1 MTSPN
6 PDQPSSAP
14 QQRGSASSE
23 SALHLRDATEA
34 DALALMAMYNE
45 QVLTG
50 TATLDLEPRTID
62 TQLEWMRQ
70 HQGAN
75 PVVVAE
81 DEGGRILG
89 FASLSQFKER
99 AAYRTTVENSIYV
112 HPDAQGQ
119 GVGRFLMAGLLDR
132 ARSHGFHSV
141 IARIAGDNPG
151 SIALHMRFGYELV
164 GVEREVGRK
173 FGKWLDVTELQLL
186 L

>member
-1 MTSPN
+1 MT
-6 PDQPSSAP
+6 
-14 QQRGSASSE
+14 E
-23 SALHLRDATEA
+23 VTIRDATEA
-34 DALALMAMYNE
+34 DAEALLAIYNRE
-45 QVLTG
+45 VLTG
-50 TATLDLEPRTID
+50 TATLDLEPRTLDGQI
-62 TQLEWMRQ
+62 EWIRR

-75 PVVVAE
+75 PVVVAVDD
-81 DEGGRILG
+81 DEVVG

-112 HPDAQGQ
+112 APGQQGK
-119 GVGRFLMAGLLDR
+119 GIGNLLMTEILER

-151 SIALHMRFGYELV
+151 SIAVHMRHGYELV

-173 FGKWLDVTELQLL
+173 FGHWLDVTELQLL